1 MHVASVDGTV
11 IRSHLR
17 RLRQTAEAFEPEA
30 GKLARWGLLLAR
42 TLVGGGRLLVA
53 GNGGS
58 AAQAQHLAAEF
69 VGKLR
74 ADRVPLSA
82 IALTAD
88 TCGMTAIA
96 NDYGYG
102 HVFARQVRAHGTPGD
117 VLLLISTSGRSPNL
131 LEAADTGRAI
141 GMRTWAFTGDLPNPL
156 AQRCTETVA
165 VPSGDTQIVQE
176 LQLAAAHLLCEYV
189 DATLARAHEAP
200 PTPQVEL
207 RLVTGAP
214 R

>member
-1 MHVASVDGTV
+1 MYVASVDGKV
-11 IRSHLR
+11 IHSHLR
-17 RLRQTAEAFEPEA
+17 RLGQTAEAFEAEA
-30 GKLARWGLLLAR
+30 GKLERWGLLLAR
-42 TLVGGGRLLVA
+42 TFVDGGRLLVA

-74 ADRVPLSA
+74 EDRIPLSA
-82 IALTAD
+82 VALTAD
-88 TCGMTAIA
+88 TCGVTAIA

-102 HVFARQVRAHGTPGD
+102 HVFARQVRAHGTAGD

-131 LEAADTGRAI
+131 IEAADTGRTL

-156 AQRCTETVA
+156 AEHCTEAVA
-165 VPSGDTQIVQE
+165 VPSADTQIIQE

-189 DATLARAHEAP
+189 DATLARAHGVP

-207 RLVTGAP
+207 RLVTGGT